1 MPGGD
6 WLVRVVPTPDP
17 DALTP
22 YTARK
27 NAEPNKA
34 KREDVK

>member
-1 MPGGD
+1 MEGPFSATSG
-6 WLVRVVPTPDP
+6 P

-27 NAEPNKA
+27 DAEPNKA